1 MALSLSEQQDL
12 RIVVETIFGRQYTAH
27 WEMNEE
33 LPGVV
38 TQMLKSSKS
47 CSKAM
52 DFVPRPS
59 GYLSPNDIRKELSR
73 MAKQIALRGGASYW
87 ICENVVAWKWKQA
100 SDAAGQG
107 GLE

>member
-1 MALSLSEQQDL
+1 MSLSEQQYL
-12 RIVVETIFGRQYTAH
+12 RIEVETIFGRQYTAH

-38 TQMLKSSKS
+38 TKMLNSSKS

-52 DFVPRPS
+52 DFVPKPS
-59 GYLSPNDIRKELSR
+59 VYLSPNDIRKELSR
-73 MAKQIALRGGASYW
+73 MSKRISLRGGASYW

-100 SDAAGQG
+100 ADVAGQG
-107 GLE
+107 RLE

>member
-12 RIVVETIFGRQYTAH
+12 RIVVETIFGRQDTAH

-33 LPGVV
+33 LLGVV
-38 TQMLKSSKS
+38 TQMLNASES
-47 CSKAM
+47 CAKAM
-52 DFVPRPS
+52 DFVPRP
-59 GYLSPNDIRKELSR
+59 GPYLSPNDVKKELLR
-73 MAKQIALRGGASYW
+73 MAKRITHRGGASYW

-100 SDAAGQG
+100 AAVAGQS